1 MELQIILGAVFLVVV
16 ASSVIATRIFVKRR
30 ERSIF
35 RGRVEDF
42 VPLATPRTAVTV
54 AAASDGAGQNALV
67 IPEKLEEWL
76 RRRIELA
83 GWNSQPADVL
93 LGSICL
99 LLGVGAIAYTF
110 TPLGFFSAAI
120 GIAASIVPV
129 VCLNVQAAR
138 TKNKLEMQ
146 LPNALDL
153 MVSVLRSGHSVPQ
166 SIKAVANE
174 MPNPCGREFA
184 EILHRVNLGQT
195 LPDALTYTVAR
206 YQSFELDLLRRAF
219 NIHADVGG
227 SLAELLEKT
236 NTTLRG
242 RIKLKRHVQIL
253 TAPSKL
259 TATIVSLLPFVVAG
273 GCFAMAP
280 DYLSPLLKTKI
291 GNVFIGLGLMLQV
304 MGLVIMRRMATFKV

>member
-1 MELQIILGAVFLVVV
+1 MELQVILGVTLAVLVV
-16 ASSVIATRIFVKRR
+16 SSVVATRIFVKRR
-30 ERSIF
+30 TRSLF
-35 RGRVEDF
+35 RARVEDF
-42 VPLATPRTAVTV
+42 VPLAAPATQVTV
-54 AAASDGAGQNALV
+54 APVDGAEEKKRI
-67 IPEKLEEWL
+67 IPESVEHWL
-76 RRRIELA
+76 RSRIELA
-83 GWNSQPADVL
+83 GWNMQPADII
-93 LGSICL
+93 LGSICVFTL
-99 LLGVGAIAYTF
+99 VTVLAVTF
-110 TPLGFFSAAI
+110 TPLGIIS
-120 GIAASIVPV
+120 GLIALAVASVPFIS
-129 VCLNVQAAR
+129 LNVQAER
-138 TKNKLEMQ
+138 TKTKLETQ

-174 MPNPCGREFA
+174 MPNPCGREFG
-184 EILHRVNLGQT
+184 EILHRVNLGQS
-195 LPDALTYTVAR
+195 LPDALSYTVLR

-259 TATIVSLLPFVVAG
+259 TATIVSLLPFVVAA

-280 DYLSPLLKTKI
+280 SYLDPLVKTRI
-291 GNVFIGLGLMLQV
+291 GNAFIVLGILLQV
-304 MGLVIMRRMATFKV
+304 TGLFIMRRMATFKV